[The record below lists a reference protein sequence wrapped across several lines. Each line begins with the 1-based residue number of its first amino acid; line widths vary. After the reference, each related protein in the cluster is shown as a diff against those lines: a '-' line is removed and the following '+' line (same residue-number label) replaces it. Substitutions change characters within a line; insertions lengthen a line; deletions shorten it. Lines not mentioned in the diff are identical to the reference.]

1 MPNSIVN
8 YFRAFWFWWLWPLAS
23 SPWRPKIRKL
33 LSNTSA
39 SMESIHRGTNTEPL
53 PSTESV
59 LTRTA
64 ATRQLPL
71 TPDIIHHRITQT
83 ASLVSTDS
91 PSIRLTLHLSA
102 VGSIPI
108 CTLSIFTITMP
119 FLISVPNP
127 PLLPLLLLLLP
138 LLRLRLLLLEDVSQY
153 LSNIFFNLEKEK
165 NYE

>member
-39 SMESIHRGTNTEPL
+39 SMESIHRGTHTEPLL

-59 LTRTA
+59 LTRTP

-108 CTLSIFTITMP
+108 CTLSIFTIIMP
-119 FLISVPNP
+119 FLNP
-127 PLLPLLLLLLP
+127 LLLPLLLLLL
-138 LLRLRLLLLEDVSQY
+138 LRLLGDVSY
-153 LSNIFFNLEKEK
+153 AHS
-165 NYE
+165 

>member
-23 SPWRPKIRKL
+23 SPRISPKIRKL

-39 SMESIHRGTNTEPL
+39 SMESIHRGTITEPL

-59 LTRTA
+59 LTRTP

-102 VGSIPI
+102 VGSILI
-108 CTLSIFTITMP
+108 CTLSIFTIIMP
-119 FLISVPNP
+119 FLNP
-127 PLLPLLLLLLP
+127 LLLPLLLLL
-138 LLRLRLLLLEDVSQY
+138 RLLGDVSY
-153 LSNIFFNLEKEK
+153 AHS
-165 NYE
+165 